1 MYSRQRTI
9 STHSNSSNGNGN
21 SARPA
26 LVPKLQ
32 QPVTL
37 SESVQVT
44 VRCRPPKKDEL
55 NNCWNLSDNKISSED
70 PKLKKQHQF
79 TFGKVYSTSFLY
91 AHILIHPII
100 DNVFYGSNNTELYSK
115 SVERLIKY
123 DTSIVYSIISFTIYF
138 F

>member
-79 TFGKVYSTSFLY
+79 TF
-91 AHILIHPII
+91 

-115 SVERLIKY
+115 SVESQAMEGFNATVFAYGQTASGKTFTMIRL
-123 DTSIVYSIISFTIYF
+123 
-138 F
+138 